1 MSLHIFALVNFSHSV
16 EHVVCPLSICDHRIN
31 LGIVLIAAAVVQL
44 KMISSS
50 LSADESLPN
59 SLVEKSSI
67 LQKILVYV
75 VLILCSYIDLQS
87 GLFAKTP
94 FDSRSWDMFV
104 PRRSRA
110 CNELSTREQV
120 SPSDKMVLWLQK
132 AIVSVMEAGGL
143 NWLVGKVCNFR
154 F

>member
-1 MSLHIFALVNFSHSV
+1 MSLHIFALMNFSHSV
-16 EHVVCPLSICDHRIN
+16 EHVARPFSISDHRIN
-31 LGIVLIAAAVVQL
+31 LAMVLIAAAVVQL
-44 KMISSS
+44 KTISSS

-59 SLVEKSSI
+59 PLVDKSSI

-94 FDSRSWDMFV
+94 FDSSSWDIFV
-104 PRRSRA
+104 PRQSRA
-110 CNELSTREQV
+110 CNEPLSREQA
-120 SPSDKMVLWLQK
+120 SPSEKMVLWFQK
-132 AIVSVMEAGGL
+132 AVVSVMEAGGL
-143 NWLVGKVCNFR
+143 NWLVGKVCNFK